1 MNSYYGSVNGP
12 ACHYAKL
19 IRYNKCSLAE
29 IAATPQ
35 PSSNDYKFQ
44 GTMPGSAAK
53 TEAGVE
59 AGMVSKPA
67 QPVKKP
73 NETFTYSREG
83 FTGFTGFTGD
93 EGSVSVADYTP
104 SYKVPNYPPI
114 NTDSLTHGTVCGNYA
129 NIISAYGS
137 SAGNCTTNFVNN

>member
-59 AGMVSKPA
+59 AGMARPPA
-67 QPVKKP
+67 QPAKQP
-73 NETFTYSREG
+73 GETFSYREG
-83 FTGFTGFTGD
+83 FTGDAGS
-93 EGSVSVADYTP
+93 GSVTDYTP
-104 SYKVPNYPPI
+104 SYRVPNYPPI
-114 NTDSLTHGTVCGNYA
+114 NTDSLIHGTSCGNYP
-129 NIISAYGS
+129 NIMSAYGS